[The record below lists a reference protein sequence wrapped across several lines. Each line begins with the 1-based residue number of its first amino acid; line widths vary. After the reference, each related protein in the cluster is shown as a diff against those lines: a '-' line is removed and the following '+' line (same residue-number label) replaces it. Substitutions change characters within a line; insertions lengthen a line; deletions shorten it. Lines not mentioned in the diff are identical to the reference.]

1 MSDRAFLTW
10 PFFEERH
17 RALAADLEAWCEATI
32 HDAEA
37 ADPDEACRSLV
48 QELGSA
54 GFLKLC
60 VGDGDSRPGVPSF
73 SVCRAIS

>member
-1 MSDRAFLTW
+1 MADRSFLAW

-17 RALAADLEAWCEATI
+17 RALAAELAEWCEAVI

-54 GFLKLC
+54 GFL
-60 VGDGDSRPGVPSF
+60 
-73 SVCRAIS
+73 